1 MIPNFYGHKIPY
13 PPKSLNK
20 MNKQNEIETVA
31 NNIPD
36 YYQTKTF
43 DVIDICKSY
52 NLNFNK
58 GNIVKYI
65 CRSGKKDNELK
76 DLEKALEYIKREIQ
90 SIK

>member
-1 MIPNFYGHKIPY
+1 M
-13 PPKSLNK
+13 S
-20 MNKQNEIETVA
+20 KQNEIETVG

-76 DLEKALEYIKREIQ
+76 DLQKALEYIKREINF
-90 SIK
+90 KLNK